1 MKKRLPEGSG
11 LYDETL
17 EAYCTQHSSAEPPWL
32 TSLQRLTFLRHTH
45 GRQMSGHLQGRFL
58 SLLSK
63 MVKPSLVLDIG
74 TFTGYSA
81 LCFAEGLAPGG
92 KVITI
97 EADEENETLI
107 REAIHSSPYA
117 SVVQPVIANAL
128 EWLEKHP
135 EIHPDLVFLDADKR
149 NYPHYLN
156 KLIPMMLPG
165 SLLLADNTL
174 WNGKVVDPQERED
187 DVDTRT
193 LHRFNAV
200 ASSHAAFDTVLLPL
214 RDGLTLMRRR

>member
-1 MKKRLPEGSG
+1 
-11 LYDETL
+11 
-17 EAYCTQHSSAEPPWL
+17 
-32 TSLQRLTFLRHTH
+32 
-45 GRQMSGHLQGRFL
+45 MSGHLQGRLL

-97 EADEENETLI
+97 EADEENEALI

-117 SVVQPVIANAL
+117 SVVQPVIGNAL
-128 EWLEKHP
+128 EWLEKNP
-135 EIHPDLVFLDADKR
+135 ETHPDLVFLDADKR

-174 WNGKVVDPQERED
+174 WNGKVADPQERED
-187 DVDTRT
+187 DIDTRT

-200 ASSHAAFDTVLLPL
+200 AASHAAFDTILLPL